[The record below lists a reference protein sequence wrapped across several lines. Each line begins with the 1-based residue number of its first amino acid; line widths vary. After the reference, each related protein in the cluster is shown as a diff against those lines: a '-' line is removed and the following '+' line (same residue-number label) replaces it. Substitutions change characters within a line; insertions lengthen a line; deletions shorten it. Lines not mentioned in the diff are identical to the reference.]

1 MKKLSHVFL
10 LTACIT
16 LLNCSPEE
24 NQTTENSEAT
34 KAVTTETQTETVEIE
49 SEPIT
54 TPSPAPTKEEIKA
67 VFSSVSSLKTEFEK
81 AIKEK
86 NQDLFHK
93 AEEKWKVEEK
103 KISALMEKYG
113 AESFYNSP
121 AGDCRQAFYHM
132 FQAYVVFWGG
142 ATNPADDREKTAYE
156 EDRDKL
162 SKLFNEC
169 KISSETGKSSTE
181 RNSEKIPE

>member
-86 NQDLFHK
+86 NLDLYHK
-93 AEEKWKVEEK
+93 AKAEWGAEEK
-103 KISALMEKYG
+103 KIEALMEKYSPS
-113 AESFYNSP
+113 AIYNSP
-121 AGDCRQAFYHM
+121 VKDCQDAFYHM
-132 FQAYVVFWGG
+132 YQAYVVFWGG
-142 ATNPADDREKTAYE
+142 ATNPADEREKRAYE

-169 KISSETGKSSTE
+169 RVSAETGKSFSE
-181 RNSEKIPE
+181 RNPE